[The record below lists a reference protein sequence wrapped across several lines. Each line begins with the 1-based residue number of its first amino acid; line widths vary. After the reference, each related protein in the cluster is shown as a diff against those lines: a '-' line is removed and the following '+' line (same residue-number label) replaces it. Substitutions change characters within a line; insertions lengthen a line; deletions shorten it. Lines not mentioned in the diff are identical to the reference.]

1 MVNLGVLFCVA
12 DSYAQHDPHVQLTR
26 TAPHVQHTGTP
37 SSIRSLGTDA
47 ITVYAKYLRGKYRT
61 GISNFFSHQWPP
73 PPTYKVLKLAMIVDE
88 NVRYGTSD
96 EIIRHTLHGRV
107 NDVLY
112 TKRSVE
118 LQEIFQL
125 DTADRKVILIEG
137 AAGLGKSTLAW
148 HICKQWQ
155 SGDLFQEFH
164 TVVLVQLRDPAIH
177 SAPLLEHI
185 LPATKQTQTA
195 AVVAALQADEGHGM
209 LFVLDGWDELPVH
222 LRTDSI
228 FQQLINNPTDLGLAS
243 SNIVITSRPIASSG
257 LYHSISSRIEILG
270 FTDTEVNKY
279 FIEALGGNMQSVEKL
294 QTSLKDR
301 TVIQA
306 SCYVPL
312 NAAIVTHLFK
322 ALDQSLPTTLHGVF
336 TSLVICCLIR
346 YMKKENIKGRI
357 SSLDILPS
365 CLEQPF
371 HKICT
376 LAYHGVMKNLATF
389 SSEDLEQLGLS
400 QKLVTLGLIQG
411 CESLASFQENISYNF
426 LHLSV
431 QELLASFHISKLPG
445 HEEIDVFQ
453 KLFGQPRFSAVF
465 RFYSA
470 FTQLKS
476 EGIRE
481 IVLNIVKEKKKPEL
495 VHLLHGLYEAQ
506 DAPLCQFVSFHLSGE
521 LNLSLTSLNPVDC
534 LSVGYFLCSICNSSE
549 GKIVVNLSRCSLDN
563 KRVCFLIKE
572 FSKSSAS
579 RTLAADTGVP
589 SRTDSELELE

>member
-1 MVNLGVLFCVA
+1 MDDYILPTGSDPQAQPTGA
-12 DSYAQHDPHVQLTR
+12 DSYVQYDPRIQLTR
-26 TAPHVQHTGTP
+26 TAPHVQHTGPP
-37 SSIRSLGTDA
+37 SSIRSLGTDE
-47 ITVYAKYLRGKYRT
+47 ITVYARYLRGKYRT

-371 HKICT
+371 HEICT

-400 QKLVTLGLIQG
+400 KKLV
-411 CESLASFQENISYNF
+411 SY
-426 LHLSV
+426 
-431 QELLASFHISKLPG
+431 I
-445 HEEIDVFQ
+445 
-453 KLFGQPRFSAVF
+453 
-465 RFYSA
+465 
-470 FTQLKS
+470 
-476 EGIRE
+476 
-481 IVLNIVKEKKKPEL
+481 
-495 VHLLHGLYEAQ
+495 
-506 DAPLCQFVSFHLSGE
+506 
-521 LNLSLTSLNPVDC
+521 
-534 LSVGYFLCSICNSSE
+534 
-549 GKIVVNLSRCSLDN
+549 
-563 KRVCFLIKE
+563 
-572 FSKSSAS
+572 
-579 RTLAADTGVP
+579 
-589 SRTDSELELE
+589 RTDPRL